1 MTALPDTNPKG
12 VSRGWPAYA
21 IVGAAPLALALGVEA
36 FSREEDFSP
45 EEKSSSLGI
54 RDIAVN
60 AEDNLYPQPDRRHLE
75 GLPETVF
82 VCLSVEGL
90 HTR

>member
-12 VSRGWPAYA
+12 VSRGWLAYA

-36 FSREEDFSP
+36 FSREEDFS
-45 EEKSSSLGI
+45 LGI

-60 AEDNLYPQPDRRHLE
+60 SCA
-75 GLPETVF
+75 
-82 VCLSVEGL
+82 
-90 HTR
+90 

>member
-36 FSREEDFSP
+36 FSP

-60 AEDNLYPQPDRRHLE
+60 AEDNLYPQPERRHFE

>member
-1 MTALPDTNPKG
+1 MTALPDTNPKR

-21 IVGAAPLALALGVEA
+21 IVGAAPLALALGVED
-36 FSREEDFSP
+36 FSR
-45 EEKSSSLGI
+45 EKSSSLGI

-60 AEDNLYPQPDRRHLE
+60 AEDNLYPQPDRRHFE